1 MRDYVC
7 NMEGRVEGRFGGE
20 VVGATEGNIQEGL
33 KEMKALTD
41 QYLTKRLSGT
51 EEAAKPKLDAD
62 DSDPEES

>member
-1 MRDYVC
+1 
-7 NMEGRVEGRFGGE
+7 MEGRVEGRFGGE
-20 VVGATEGNIQEGL
+20 VVGVIEGNIQEGL
-33 KEMKALTD
+33 KEMKVLTD

>member
-1 MRDYVC
+1 
-7 NMEGRVEGRFGGE
+7 
-20 VVGATEGNIQEGL
+20 
-33 KEMKALTD
+33 MKVLTD